1 MLMIWQMIIYLDF
14 DGVLHPDAVFRPSN
28 KPLEL
33 RAPGELF
40 MHAGILLEALA
51 PYSGAKIILSTSWVR
66 MLGYERTLK
75 KMPTELREMVT
86 GATWHKSMRQGN
98 QDPHSWMT
106 RYEQILAHVNR
117 NNVQQ
122 WLAIDDLHSA
132 SEVNQWPE
140 KHHHLLVL
148 TEQELGLSCPNSQAD
163 LKLKLREITK

>member
-1 MLMIWQMIIYLDF
+1 MIIYLDF
-14 DGVLHPDAVFRPSN
+14 DGVLHPDAVYSSRN

-40 MHAGILLEALA
+40 MHAKILEDALA
-51 PYSGAKIILSTSWVR
+51 FYPESKIILSTSWVR

-75 KMPTELREMVT
+75 KMPPKLKDCVI

-117 NNVQQ
+117 NGISK
-122 WLAIDDLHSA
+122 WLAIDDLHSGT
-132 SEVNQWPE
+132 EDWPAE
-140 KHHHLLVL
+140 HLNKLVL
-148 TEQELGLSCPNSQAD
+148 TEQDKGLGCEDAQAD
-163 LKLKLREITK
+163 LNTKLMEFQY